1 MKKLPLLLALC
12 GVAACTPAIIG
23 ASVALGGATVAVSY
37 ETLGKPAAPAC
48 DAGAD

>member
-12 GVAACTPAIIG
+12 GVACTPAIIG